1 MARLIC
7 LSLPPGQLL
16 EIGDISYHVHGL
28 AVDRRVVKLCKLGE
42 LHPTLDISMNELAS
56 LLVLEKATLID
67 DLDFPAPESGAGE
80 NSNKVEDGKD
90 SGVKGN
96 AGATTSRTVTDI
108 SHMPIARIVDWHGK
122 IYILKCLMP
131 LGACSPKGSAFR
143 GAVADAIKDLEDWH
157 NEIGLTGAKCW
168 SVWTLYHDIMRWRH
182 QRYNLAAIQR
192 KGVEYIPWQHR
203 KSGFHVAAYELAQ
216 ELGLKFPNLSAAAI
230 HTMLNQKLSGR
241 TDSEAR
247 AAR

>member
-16 EIGDISYHVHGL
+16 EIGETRYRVHGR
-28 AVDRRVVKLCKLGE
+28 AVDQRVVKLCKVGE
-42 LHPTLDISMNELAS
+42 VQPSLDISMNELAS

-67 DLDFPAPESGAGE
+67 DLDIPDPDPEPGLSDT
-80 NSNKVEDGKD
+80 VEDGPD
-90 SGVKGN
+90 SRIRGDTR
-96 AGATTSRTVTDI
+96 TTASRTVTDI

-143 GAVADAIKDLEDWH
+143 GAVADAIRDLEDWH

-216 ELGLKFPNLSAAAI
+216 ELGLNFPNLSAAAI

-241 TDSEAR
+241 TGSEAR